1 MRGKRLLGREA
12 VSAPGGS
19 PPPSPLPSPAEVGG
33 EGVRAAPRPA
43 DPRRRARRARNALVS
58 AVLALFALN
67 AGLAAFVHLRP
78 GFRDPLCDAKVRAVV
93 ARFTSAEEPTRVVVF
108 GSSRTAAAV
117 EPRALEAA
125 VTADTGRPCVAFN
138 MGLQGDGPISQLV
151 HYRRLRDAGV
161 RPDVA
166 VVELLPS
173 AFAWYWDPSRN
184 EDRPYD
190 ATILRPDRLTRTELD
205 TVCQYGFPAIQTR
218 GEWREATYN
227 PWFGFRF
234 QLLAR
239 VQPRWLPPGI
249 VQHRKDIGE
258 TGGWGP
264 WDPIPPAV
272 AKQRLAEVRQAYF
285 SQLQVIRLDGPHAQA
300 FEELLR
306 DCQQDGVRVAVVA
319 PPEGSTFRAWYS
331 PAVQAALAA
340 FQDRLRRE
348 FGVRVLDARDW
359 LPDEAFVDSHHV
371 VRTWAKP
378 YTERLVREAVVPAL
392 RVGGR

>member
-1 MRGKRLLGREA
+1 
-12 VSAPGGS
+12 
-19 PPPSPLPSPAEVGG
+19 
-33 EGVRAAPRPA
+33 
-43 DPRRRARRARNALVS
+43 
-58 AVLALFALN
+58 VLTLFVLT
-67 AGLAAFVHLRP
+67 AGLAAFVQLRP
-78 GFRDPLCDAKVRAVV
+78 GFRDPLCDAKVKALV
-93 ARFTSAEEPTRVVVF
+93 ARFTSAPEPTRVVAL

-125 VTADTGRPCVAFN
+125 VAAGTGRPCLAFN

-151 HYRRLRDAGV
+151 HYRRLREAGV
-161 RPDVA
+161 RPDV
-166 VVELLPS
+166 VIVELLPS
-173 AFAWYWDPSRN
+173 AFAWYSDPSRH

-190 ATILRPDRLTRTELD
+190 ATILRPDRLTRAELD
-205 TVCQYGFPAIQTR
+205 TVCEYGFPPQETR

-264 WDPIPPAV
+264 WDPVPPEIAWL
-272 AKQRLAEVRQAYF
+272 RIEEVRQAYE
-285 SQLQVIRLDGPHAQA
+285 SQLQAIRIAGPHVEA
-300 FEELLR
+300 FEDLLR
-306 DCQQDGVRVAVVA
+306 ECRTDGVRVAVVV

-331 PAVQAALAA
+331 ASVQAALAA
-340 FQDRLRRE
+340 FEARLRQE
-348 FGVRVLDARDW
+348 FGVTVLDAREW

-371 VRTWAKP
+371 VRTWARP
-378 YTERLVREAVVPAL
+378 YTERLAREAVIPNL
-392 RVGGR
+392 RIGSE

>member
-1 MRGKRLLGREA
+1 MGL
-12 VSAPGGS
+12 S
-19 PPPSPLPSPAEVGG
+19 
-33 EGVRAAPRPA
+33 AAPPA
-43 DPRRRARRARNALVS
+43 DPRRRAHRARSALVS
-58 AVLALFALN
+58 SLLTLFVLN

-78 GFRDPLCDAKVRAVV
+78 GFRDPLCDAKVKALVV
-93 ARFTSAEEPTRVVVF
+93 RFTSAAEPTRVVVL
-108 GSSRTAAAV
+108 GSSRTAAAI
-117 EPRALEAA
+117 EPRAMEAA
-125 VTADTGRPCVAFN
+125 VTAGAGRPCVAFN

-151 HYRRLRDAGV
+151 HYRRLCEAGA
-161 RPDVA
+161 RPDVV

-190 ATILRPDRLTRTELD
+190 ATILRPDRLTRAELD
-205 TVCQYGFPAIQTR
+205 TVCEYGFPPAETR
-218 GEWREATYN
+218 GEWRETTYN

-264 WDPIPPAV
+264 WDPVPPDIA
-272 AKQRLAEVRQAYF
+272 RLRVEEVRQAYE
-285 SQLQVIRLDGPHAQA
+285 SQLQAIRIEGPHVEA

-306 DCQQDGVRVAVVA
+306 ECGRDGVRVAVVV

-331 PAVQAALAA
+331 PNVQAALAA
-340 FQDRLRRE
+340 FEARLRRA
-348 FGVRVLDARDW
+348 FGVTVLDAREW

-371 VRTWAKP
+371 VRAWAKP
-378 YTERLVREAVVPAL
+378 HTERLAREAVIPNL
-392 RVGGR
+392 KMTTISE